1 MIVTAYR
8 VSPAAGIHGTSP
20 GWVSFGVMPT
30 PSSTGPAARLRGPE
44 RVPVRTIVAAV
55 ASVLVTLGL
64 LELFLRLQKVFI
76 WVAVALF
83 VSMVLHPA
91 VEWLVRRGHL
101 RRPLAALTVFL
112 IGVGS
117 FAGLGY
123 LFVRPL
129 VDQVNTF
136 VNQFPGYVDDAKA
149 GRGTIGHLVKR
160 YDLNGFVQRNQQNSR
175 KALTAV
181 EKPAVHLA
189 RSVLDTLTAAVTI
202 TVVTFLLLIEGPRM
216 MRSGLGALSPPMR
229 AEARQM
235 LDDASRTLA
244 GYVAGLLITSALAGA
259 ACYLLLWVTGVPF
272 RGVLALWTGFAA
284 VIPLVGALIGAVP
297 AVTVAFIH
305 STPAGIAVV
314 VLLIVYHLVENRTL
328 GKWINSRTV
337 GLSALAVFLSVL
349 VGLSLLGILGA
360 LLAIPTAG
368 VLHVIVRDL
377 IEFRRH
383 GPPEMEGL
391 LDHGQ

>member
-1 MIVTAYR
+1 
-8 VSPAAGIHGTSP
+8 
-20 GWVSFGVMPT
+20 MPT

-328 GKWINSRTV
+328 GKWINTRTV

-368 VLHVIVRDL
+368 VLHVIARDL
-377 IEFRRH
+377 IAFRRD
-383 GPPEMEGL
+383 GAPDMERTT
-391 LDHGQ
+391 

>member
-1 MIVTAYR
+1 
-8 VSPAAGIHGTSP
+8 
-20 GWVSFGVMPT
+20 MPT
-30 PSSTGPAARLRGPE
+30 PSSPGPAARVRGSE
-44 RVPVRTIVAAV
+44 GVPVRTIVAAV

-64 LELFLRLQKVFI
+64 LELFLKLERVFT

-91 VEWLVRRGHL
+91 VEWLVRRGHQ
-101 RRPLAALTVFL
+101 RRPVAAIMVFL

-129 VDQVNTF
+129 VDQVNIF
-136 VNQFPGYVDDAKA
+136 VNEFPGYVNDAQA

-160 YDLNGFVQRNQQNSR
+160 YDIDGYVQRNQQSLR
-175 KALTAV
+175 KSLTQV

-202 TVVTFLLLIEGPRM
+202 IVVTFLLLIEGPRM
-216 MRSGLGALSPPMR
+216 MRSGLGALSPPVR
-229 AEARQM
+229 AGARRI

-244 GYVAGLLITSALAGA
+244 GWVGGLLVTSALAGG
-259 ACYLLLWVTGVPF
+259 ACYVLLWALDVPF

-305 STPAGIAVV
+305 STPAGITVLVV
-314 VLLIVYHLVENRTL
+314 LIVYHLVENRTL
-328 GKWINSRTV
+328 GRWINRQTV

-360 LLAIPTAG
+360 LLAIPAAG
-368 VLHVIVRDL
+368 VLHVIMRDL
-377 IEFRRH
+377 LDFRRH
-383 GPPEMEGL
+383 GAPQTAAEQEGSS
-391 LDHGQ
+391 

>member
-1 MIVTAYR
+1 
-8 VSPAAGIHGTSP
+8 
-20 GWVSFGVMPT
+20 MPT
-30 PSSTGPAARLRGPE
+30 PSSTGPAARLRGTD

-64 LELFLRLQKVFI
+64 LELFLKLEKVVT
-76 WVAVALF
+76 WLAVALLI
-83 VSMVLHPA
+83 SMVLHPA
-91 VEWLVRRGHL
+91 VEWLVRRAHL
-101 RRPLAALTVFL
+101 RRPLAALVVFL

-129 VDQVNTF
+129 VDQVNIF
-136 VNQFPGYVDDAKA
+136 VNQFPGYVKDAQA

-160 YDLNGFVQRNQQNSR
+160 YDIEGFVQRNQQTLR
-175 KALTAV
+175 KELTSV

-216 MRSGLGALSPPMR
+216 GRSALGALSPPVR
-229 AEARQM
+229 AGARQI
-235 LDDASRTLA
+235 LDDASRRLA
-244 GYVAGLLITSALAGA
+244 GYVGGLLVTSALAGGA
-259 ACYLLLWVTGVPF
+259 GYLLLWATGVPF
-272 RGVLALWTGFAA
+272 RGVLALWIGFAA

-297 AVTVAFIH
+297 AVIVAFIH
-305 STPAGIAVV
+305 STQAGVIVLVV
-314 VLLIVYHLVENRTL
+314 LIVYRLAENRTL
-328 GKWINSRTV
+328 GKWINARTV

-368 VLHVIVRDL
+368 VLHVIARDL
-377 IEFRRH
+377 IAFRRD
-383 GPPEMEGL
+383 GPPTEKGT
-391 LDHGQ
+391 LDRAQ

>member
-1 MIVTAYR
+1 MMVPAYR
-8 VSPAAGIHGTSP
+8 LPPGASIHASEA
-20 GWVSFGVMPT
+20 GWVSFELMPT
-30 PSSTGPAARLRGPE
+30 PSSTGPAARLRGTD

-55 ASVLVTLGL
+55 ASVLITLGL
-64 LELFLRLQKVFI
+64 LELFLKLQKIFI

-101 RRPLAALTVFL
+101 RRPLAALLVFL

-129 VDQVNTF
+129 VDQVNIF
-136 VNQFPGYVDDAKA
+136 VNQFPGYIDDAQA

-160 YDLNGFVQRNQQNSR
+160 YDLDGFVKRNQQTLR
-175 KALTAV
+175 KALTKV

-189 RSVLDTLTAAVTI
+189 RSALDTLTAAVTI
-202 TVVTFLLLIEGPRM
+202 TVVTFLMLIEGPRM

-229 AEARQM
+229 AGARKI

-244 GYVAGLLITSALAGA
+244 GYVGGLLVTSALAGG
-259 ACYLLLWVTGVPF
+259 ACYLLLWATGVPF

-305 STPAGIAVV
+305 STPAGIAVLV
-314 VLLIVYHLVENRTL
+314 VLIVYRLVENRTL
-328 GKWINSRTV
+328 GKWINTRTV

-368 VLHVIVRDL
+368 VLHVVARDL
-377 IEFRRH
+377 IAFRRD
-383 GPPEMEGL
+383 GPPTRKGQ
-391 LDHGQ
+391 LDHAQ